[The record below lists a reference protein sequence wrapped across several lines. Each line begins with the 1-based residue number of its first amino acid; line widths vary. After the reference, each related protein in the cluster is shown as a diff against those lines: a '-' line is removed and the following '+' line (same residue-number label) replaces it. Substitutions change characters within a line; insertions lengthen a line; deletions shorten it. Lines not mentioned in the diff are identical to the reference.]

1 MTDAEKVSLWFATFS
16 DKLLLWSPN
25 LKLLSITET
34 LSENT
39 KSENVE
45 DTLKMTSKCHLL
57 TLNRNDNRRV

>member
-16 DKLLLWSPN
+16 DKWLLWSPD
-25 LKLLSITET
+25 LKLLSVTET

-45 DTLKMTSKCHLL
+45 DTLKRWPQ
-57 TLNRNDNRRV
+57 NVIF